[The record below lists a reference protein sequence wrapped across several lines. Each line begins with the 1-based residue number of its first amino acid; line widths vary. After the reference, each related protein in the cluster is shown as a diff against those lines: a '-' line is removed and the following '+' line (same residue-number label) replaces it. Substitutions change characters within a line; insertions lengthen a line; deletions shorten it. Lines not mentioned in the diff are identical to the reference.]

1 MSFDFSG
8 KRMLITGGDSGIGL
22 AVAKAFIAAGCI
34 VTILSER
41 ESVSDTA
48 REIGAEGY
56 RCDVRDAA
64 ALVAVAAK
72 VGPIDIAIGNAGA
85 SSPTPLDGGADA
97 AAAFA
102 QVIAIN
108 LVGSFNFAQAVAPLL
123 SNGGRLIFTSS
134 NTAKRAQ
141 AGFSGYIAS
150 KHGLTGLLRCLAFEL
165 GTREITVNAVCPNMV
180 HSPALYSTSAEM
192 GMTPEE
198 LGGTLITGQA
208 LPPKV
213 MDADELIGT
222 YLFLASPHSASI
234 TGQTISVDRGTT
246 MS

>member
-1 MSFDFSG
+1 MSFDLSG

-22 AVAKAFIAAGCI
+22 AVARAFIAAGCR

-41 ESVSDTA
+41 ESVADTA
-48 REIGAEGY
+48 REIGATGY

-85 SSPTPLDGGADA
+85 GIPTPLDGGADA

-123 SNGGRLIFTSS
+123 PDGGRLIFTSS

-165 GTREITVNAVCPNMV
+165 GPRNITVNAICPNMV
-180 HSPALYSTSAEM
+180 DSPSLHGTAAEL
-192 GMTPEE
+192 GVSIEE

-208 LPPKV
+208 LPPQV
-213 MDADELIGT
+213 MSTDELIGS